1 MNLSTP
7 LQRFRLVALA
17 EGWSFLFLLFIAMPL
32 KYGFQMPMPVKIGGW
47 IHGLLFVLFGFTL
60 IAVWADQRWKFGK
73 VLLAFACSFV
83 PFGTFWFDR
92 KLRST
97 SHEVDKL

>member
-1 MNLSTP
+1 
-7 LQRFRLVALA
+7 
-17 EGWSFLFLLFIAMPL
+17 
-32 KYGFQMPMPVKIGGW
+32 MPMPVKIGGW